1 MFVSSKLPLN
11 SRHLG
16 QSACELGNSQA
27 SEQALCAVI
36 GPKASAKYVLSR
48 EDKRC

>member
-16 QSACELGNSQA
+16 QSAGELGNYEA
-27 SEQALCAVI
+27 SEQLLCAVI
-36 GPKASAKYVLSR
+36 GLKESAKYVLSQ
-48 EDKRC
+48 EDKQC